1 MASRGHIPPSPYD
14 GRLIQAPGMMRHG
27 PFPGSASLSHH
38 PLDPLPPPQLLEK
51 KLSAQGKEM
60 EVLMMENQRLATTHV
75 TLRRDLLITQQE
87 MQRVQA
93 HRGAAQA
100 ESEIQIRNLLEKI
113 ARTEAEIHASEGVRD
128 ELRHAHMELND
139 LLSARQEL
147 TSQIQ
152 QASEELQKAHA
163 DVKKLPEMLIELDGL
178 MQEHQKL
185 RAAFEYEK
193 GLNIDLVDKMRTMEK
208 DLFSMMREVEK
219 LRAEVMTVEK
229 RAHAPNPYGA
239 MYGGQ
244 GSGYPVAANGGQG
257 LGFPVAGNGGDY
269 ANAAYVQQG
278 GSYLDGYGRSMV
290 QPVHVMNPIVGGE
303 GMNPYGSGSIVDGN
317 VVASSTNPNGVIP
330 ARWGALPDAA
340 RGAAPPPQ
348 S

>member
-1 MASRGHIPPSPYD
+1 MASRGHIPPSPYE

-38 PLDPLPPPQLLEK
+38 LLDPLPPPQLLEK

-60 EVLMMENQRLATTHV
+60 EKLMMENQRLATTHV
-75 TLRRDLLITQQE
+75 TLRRDLLIIQEE
-87 MQRVQA
+87 MQRLQP
-93 HRGAAQA
+93 HRGATQA
-100 ESEIQIRNLLEKI
+100 ESEIQIRSLLEKI
-113 ARTEAEIHASEGVRD
+113 ARAEAEIHASEGVRE

-208 DLFSMMREVEK
+208 DLFSMMREGEK
-219 LRAEVMTVEK
+219 LRAEVMMVEK
-229 RAHAPNPYGA
+229 RAHGKPLSLSLINIYSFLLPPLKSWYYLCSAKPLWGDVWWSR
-239 MYGGQ
+239 
-244 GSGYPVAANGGQG
+244 SGLSSCRQWWCLCQCCLRATRRK
-257 LGFPVAGNGGDY
+257 LF
-269 ANAAYVQQG
+269 
-278 GSYLDGYGRSMV
+278 RW
-290 QPVHVMNPIVGGE
+290 IWKT
-303 GMNPYGSGSIVDGN
+303 YGSACTSNESYCRRGGNESIWKWQHC
-317 VVASSTNPNGVIP
+317 
-330 ARWGALPDAA
+330 RWKCCCFLHKP
-340 RGAAPPPQ
+340 
-348 S
+348 